1 MNILVIGGAGY
12 IGSHA
17 VYELN
22 DAGYQ
27 VTILDN
33 FSTGLRENVDARA
46 TLIEG
51 DMEDLALLERL
62 LSNKTG
68 RTSGSSD
75 IPNGDMPTADS
86 NPLGDNNPGRSGKP
100 ANDNKSDG
108 NGDKPERSGDRE
120 NGISTEKF
128 DSVFHFAA
136 LKAAGESMEKP
147 ETYTRANLIATMNLL
162 NLMVRHDI
170 KNFVFSSSA
179 ATYGDPEYVPIDEQH
194 PQKPINYYG
203 YTKLV
208 IEQTLAWY
216 SRLKGLR
223 YAALRYFNA
232 AGYDVKGRIT
242 GKEQNPANLLPIV
255 MEVAAGTRPKMQVFG
270 NDYPTRDGT
279 CIRDYIH
286 VNDLASAHLKAMEFI
301 ESEDR
306 DLTLNLAT
314 GEGYTVLDV
323 IKEAEKVCGR
333 PIPHDITGRRPGDPA
348 ELVATSNQAF
358 ETIGWKAEYSTLT
371 QLVESMWNVY
381 RE

>member
-12 IGSHA
+12 IGSHI

-22 DAGYQ
+22 DAGHQ

-46 TLIEG
+46 TLVEG
-51 DMEDLALLERL
+51 DMQDLTLLDRL
-62 LSNKTG
+62 LGSG
-68 RTSGSSD
+68 DSGS
-75 IPNGDMPTADS
+75 A
-86 NPLGDNNPGRSGKP
+86 
-100 ANDNKSDG
+100 
-108 NGDKPERSGDRE
+108 
-120 NGISTEKF
+120 EKF
-128 DSVFHFAA
+128 DSVIHFAA

-147 ETYTRANLIATMNLL
+147 DLYTRANLIATMNLL
-162 NLMVRHDI
+162 NTMVRHDI

-179 ATYGDPEYVPIDEQH
+179 ATYGSPEYLPIDEKH

-208 IEQTLAWY
+208 IEQTMEWY

-255 MEVAAGTRPKMQVFG
+255 MEVAAGSRPKMQVFG
-270 NDYPTRDGT
+270 SDYPTRDGT

-286 VNDLASAHLKAMEFI
+286 VNDLATAHVKAMEYLA
-301 ESEDR
+301 SENR

-314 GEGYTVLDV
+314 GEGFTVLEV

-348 ELVATSNQAF
+348 ELVAASGQAR
-358 ETIGWKAEYSTLT
+358 ETIGWKASHSDLK

-381 RE
+381 K

>member
-1 MNILVIGGAGY
+1 MNVLVIGGAGY
-12 IGSHA
+12 IGSHV

-22 DAGYQ
+22 DAGHR

-33 FSTGLRENVDARA
+33 FSTGLRENADARA
-46 TLIEG
+46 TLVEG
-51 DMEDLALLERL
+51 DMQEIPLLDRL
-62 LSNKTG
+62 LS
-68 RTSGSSD
+68 
-75 IPNGDMPTADS
+75 
-86 NPLGDNNPGRSGKP
+86 
-100 ANDNKSDG
+100 G
-108 NGDKPERSGDRE
+108 NGDNGSGSGD
-120 NGISTEKF
+120 KF

-136 LKAAGESMEKP
+136 LKAPGESMEKP
-147 ETYTRANLIATMNLL
+147 GIYTRHNLIATMELIDAI
-162 NLMVRHDI
+162 VRHDVR
-170 KNFVFSSSA
+170 NLVFSSSA
-179 ATYGDPEYVPIDEQH
+179 ATYGNPEYLPIDEDH

-216 SRLKGLR
+216 SRLKNLR

-255 MEVAAGTRPKMQVFG
+255 MEVAGGKRDKMQVFG

-286 VNDLASAHLKAMEFI
+286 VNDLATAHVRAMTYLRDQ
-301 ESEDR
+301 DR

-314 GEGYTVLDV
+314 GTGYTVLEV
-323 IKEAEKVCGR
+323 IREAEKISGKPVS
-333 PIPHDITGRRPGDPA
+333 HEITGRRHGDPA
-348 ELVATSNQAF
+348 ELVAASNRAF
-358 ETIGWKAEYSTLT
+358 DHIGWKAVHSDLT

-381 RE
+381 K

>member
-12 IGSHA
+12 IGSHI

-22 DAGYQ
+22 DAGHQ

-46 TLIEG
+46 TLVEG
-51 DMEDLALLERL
+51 DMQDLTLLDRL
-62 LSNKTG
+62 LDG
-68 RTSGSSD
+68 EASGSA
-75 IPNGDMPTADS
+75 GT
-86 NPLGDNNPGRSGKP
+86 
-100 ANDNKSDG
+100 
-108 NGDKPERSGDRE
+108 
-120 NGISTEKF
+120 F
-128 DSVFHFAA
+128 DSVIHFAA

-147 ETYTRANLIATMNLL
+147 ERYTRANLIATMNLL
-162 NLMVRHDI
+162 NLMMRHGI

-179 ATYGDPEYVPIDEQH
+179 ATYGSPEYLPIDEKH

-208 IEQTLAWY
+208 IEQTMEWY

-232 AGYDVKGRIT
+232 AGYDVQGRIT

-255 MEVAAGTRPKMQVFG
+255 MEVAAGSRPKMQVFG
-270 NDYPTRDGT
+270 SDYPTRDGT

-286 VNDLASAHLKAMEFI
+286 VNDLATAHVKAMEYLA
-301 ESEDR
+301 SENR

-314 GEGYTVLDV
+314 GEGYTVLEV
-323 IKEAEKVCGR
+323 IKEAERVCGR
-333 PIPHDITGRRPGDPA
+333 PIPHDITDRRPGDPA
-348 ELVATSNQAF
+348 ELVAASGQAHK
-358 ETIGWKAEYSTLT
+358 TIGWKARHSDLK

-381 RE
+381 K

>member
-12 IGSHA
+12 IGSHI

-22 DAGYQ
+22 DAGHQ

-33 FSTGLRENVDARA
+33 FSTGLRENIDARA
-46 TLIEG
+46 TLVEG
-51 DMEDLALLERL
+51 DMQDLTLLDRL
-62 LSNKTG
+62 LGSG
-68 RTSGSSD
+68 DSGS
-75 IPNGDMPTADS
+75 A
-86 NPLGDNNPGRSGKP
+86 
-100 ANDNKSDG
+100 
-108 NGDKPERSGDRE
+108 
-120 NGISTEKF
+120 EKF
-128 DSVFHFAA
+128 DSVIHFAA

-147 ETYTRANLIATMNLL
+147 DLYTRANLIATMNLL
-162 NLMVRHDI
+162 NTMVRHDI

-179 ATYGDPEYVPIDEQH
+179 ATYGSPEYLPIDEKH

-208 IEQTLAWY
+208 IEQTMEWY

-255 MEVAAGTRPKMQVFG
+255 MEVAAGSRPKMQVFG
-270 NDYPTRDGT
+270 SDYPTRDGT

-286 VNDLASAHLKAMEFI
+286 VNDLATAHVKAMEYLA
-301 ESEDR
+301 SENR

-314 GEGYTVLDV
+314 GEGFTVLEV

-348 ELVATSNQAF
+348 ELVAASGQAR
-358 ETIGWKAEYSTLT
+358 ETIGWKASHSDLK

-381 RE
+381 K

>member
-12 IGSHA
+12 IGSHI

-22 DAGYQ
+22 DAGHQ

-33 FSTGLRENVDARA
+33 FSTGLRENIDARA
-46 TLIEG
+46 TLVEG
-51 DMEDLALLERL
+51 DMQDLTLLDRL
-62 LSNKTG
+62 LDG
-68 RTSGSSD
+68 GDSGS
-75 IPNGDMPTADS
+75 A
-86 NPLGDNNPGRSGKP
+86 
-100 ANDNKSDG
+100 
-108 NGDKPERSGDRE
+108 
-120 NGISTEKF
+120 EKF
-128 DSVFHFAA
+128 DSVIHFAA

-147 ETYTRANLIATMNLL
+147 DLYTRANLIATMNLL
-162 NLMVRHDI
+162 NLMMRHGI

-179 ATYGDPEYVPIDEQH
+179 ATYGSPEYLPIDEKH

-208 IEQTLAWY
+208 IEQTMEWY

-232 AGYDVKGRIT
+232 AGYDVQGRIT

-255 MEVAAGTRPKMQVFG
+255 MEVAAGSRPKMQVFG
-270 NDYPTRDGT
+270 SDYPTRDGT

-286 VNDLASAHLKAMEFI
+286 VNDLATAHVKAMEYLA
-301 ESEDR
+301 SENR

-314 GEGYTVLDV
+314 GEGYTVLEV
-323 IKEAEKVCGR
+323 IKEAERVCGR
-333 PIPHDITGRRPGDPA
+333 PIPHDITDRRPGDPA
-348 ELVATSNQAF
+348 ELVAASGQAR
-358 ETIGWKAEYSTLT
+358 ETIGWKARHSDLK

-381 RE
+381 K

>member
-12 IGSHA
+12 IGSHI

-22 DAGYQ
+22 DAGHQ

-46 TLIEG
+46 TLVEG
-51 DMEDLALLERL
+51 DMQDLTLLDRL
-62 LSNKTG
+62 LDG
-68 RTSGSSD
+68 EASGSA
-75 IPNGDMPTADS
+75 GT
-86 NPLGDNNPGRSGKP
+86 
-100 ANDNKSDG
+100 
-108 NGDKPERSGDRE
+108 
-120 NGISTEKF
+120 F
-128 DSVFHFAA
+128 DSVIHFAA

-147 ETYTRANLIATMNLL
+147 ERYTRANLIATMNLL
-162 NLMVRHDI
+162 NLMMRHGI

-179 ATYGDPEYVPIDEQH
+179 ATYGSPEYLPIDEKH

-208 IEQTLAWY
+208 IEQTMEWY

-232 AGYDVKGRIT
+232 AGYDVQGRIT

-255 MEVAAGTRPKMQVFG
+255 MEVAAGSRPKMQVFG
-270 NDYPTRDGT
+270 SDYPTRDGT

-286 VNDLASAHLKAMEFI
+286 VNDLATAHVKAMEYLA
-301 ESEDR
+301 SENR

-314 GEGYTVLDV
+314 GEGYTVLEV
-323 IKEAEKVCGR
+323 IKEAERVCGR
-333 PIPHDITGRRPGDPA
+333 PIPHDITDRRPGDPA
-348 ELVATSNQAF
+348 ELVAASGQAR
-358 ETIGWKAEYSTLT
+358 ETIGWKARHSDLK

-381 RE
+381 K